1 MSSAVKRKLNDEI
14 YSMFLVPKRLYHSL
28 IKNIEDNETKK
39 ELISMNE
46 KPNTSNYIENAIN
59 FKNLQ
64 DRQKMNQSG
73 DKLYRFGSD
82 NISNVMPPV
91 QLDSSTG
98 RTYQSIS
105 RSTTAQTPQQKENT
119 AQFLPTTP
127 VMEREP
133 DPDLFYTASR
143 PKSKDD
149 TSTPDVPE
157 WRNSPVIKALTQKN
171 SDGKI
176 VCPFSACGKQYV
188 DDAQFGKHLVRDH
201 MKELSI
207 FDTEKIG
214 KDIASVSSQA
224 SKSPSASTSSLKTG
238 SGGAKKKTF
247 TISPVQTRSKSKKL
261 STTDADA
268 VKKKLLFPGKYPK
281 L

>member
-1 MSSAVKRKLNDEI
+1 
-14 YSMFLVPKRLYHSL
+14 
-28 IKNIEDNETKK
+28 
-39 ELISMNE
+39 
-46 KPNTSNYIENAIN
+46 
-59 FKNLQ
+59 
-64 DRQKMNQSG
+64 
-73 DKLYRFGSD
+73 
-82 NISNVMPPV
+82 
-91 QLDSSTG
+91 
-98 RTYQSIS
+98 
-105 RSTTAQTPQQKENT
+105 
-119 AQFLPTTP
+119 
-127 VMEREP
+127 MEREP

-214 KDIASVSSQA
+214 KGYSLGLF
-224 SKSPSASTSSLKTG
+224 TSIKIPFGFNVIPQNRIRRCEKENFYYFS
-238 SGGAKKKTF
+238 
-247 TISPVQTRSKSKKL
+247 VQTRSKSKKL

-268 VKKKLLFPGKYPK
+268 LKKFTFSGKIPEIIMKVKYMSSFISSFFIK
-281 L
+281 

>member
-1 MSSAVKRKLNDEI
+1 MSSGVKRKTNDEI

-28 IKNIEDNETKK
+28 IKNIEDDETKK

-82 NISNVMPPV
+82 KISNVMPPV
-91 QLDSSTG
+91 QVDSSMG

-105 RSTTAQTPQQKENT
+105 RSTTAQTPQQKENI
-119 AQFLPTTP
+119 AQFSPTTP
-127 VMEREP
+127 IMEREP

-143 PKSKDD
+143 PKSQDD
-149 TSTPDVPE
+149 TSTPDMPE
-157 WRNSPVIKALTQKN
+157 WRNLPVIKALTQRN

-176 VCPFSACGKQYV
+176 VCPFTACGKHYV
-188 DDAQFGKHLVRDH
+188 NDAQFGKHIVRDH
-201 MKELSI
+201 KKELSI
-207 FDTEKIG
+207 VDTEKIS

-224 SKSPSASTSSLKTG
+224 SKSPSAPMSSLKTG

-247 TISPVQTRSKSKKL
+247 TISPVQTRSKSKNFQQL
-261 STTDADA
+261 MQMLL
-268 VKKKLLFPGKYPK
+268 KKNYFFRENT
-281 L
+281 

>member
-1 MSSAVKRKLNDEI
+1 MSSGVKRKTNDEI

-73 DKLYRFGSD
+73 DKLYRFNSD
-82 NISNVMPPV
+82 NMPPV
-91 QLDSSTG
+91 QVDSSTG

-176 VCPFSACGKQYV
+176 VCPFTACGKQYV

-224 SKSPSASTSSLKTG
+224 SKSPSASMSSLKTG